1 MAEQDIIKVQFSKEM
16 KVSSPEIDSI
26 LKVSEKI
33 SNWLHHDLR
42 NIIEPLTVLK
52 SVPDLVKQVNQ
63 TVVYQFTNLFQGQI
77 EADVMNRQA
86 TIKVL
91 NKKIVSTESH
101 IGQKEENL
109 DKTIERIDKRYES
122 LSDQLNREHETFLKK
137 LDSHAYEITDRI
149 FSQQVQERFSYD
161 SIPVTGFLADHA
173 IVSATDRT
181 VCIEKGFND
190 AYDQVSNYV
199 EEKRMFEEQIGSYQC
214 DLLTEGVYDLP
225 FCFIETED
233 RMTGE
238 RHIECRFECELETG
252 GVNNEL
258 DFLREE
264 MIKMAV
270 NIEPASD
277 FYSQTLAAINPYL
290 EEHLPDSE
298 RQRFLNDIERQ

>member
-1 MAEQDIIKVQFSKEM
+1 MAEQDIIKVQFPKEM

-63 TVVYQFTNLFQGQI
+63 TLVYQFTNLFQGQI

-238 RHIECRFECELETG
+238 RHIECRFESELETG

>member
-1 MAEQDIIKVQFSKEM
+1 MAEQDIIKVQFPKEM

-101 IGQKEENL
+101 IGLKEENL

-214 DLLTEGVYDLP
+214 NLLTEGVYDLP

>member
-1 MAEQDIIKVQFSKEM
+1 MAEQDIIKVQFPKEM

-270 NIEPASD
+270 NIEPSSD

>member
-1 MAEQDIIKVQFSKEM
+1 MAEQDIIKVQFPKEM

-101 IGQKEENL
+101 IGLKEENL

>member
-1 MAEQDIIKVQFSKEM
+1 MAEQDIIKVQFPKEM

-63 TVVYQFTNLFQGQI
+63 TLVYQFTNLFQGQI

>member
-1 MAEQDIIKVQFSKEM
+1 MAEQDIIKVQFPKEM

-101 IGQKEENL
+101 IGLKEENL

-270 NIEPASD
+270 NIEPSSD

>member
-1 MAEQDIIKVQFSKEM
+1 MAEQDIIKVQFPKEM

-101 IGQKEENL
+101 IGLKEENL

-214 DLLTEGVYDLP
+214 NLLTEGVYDLP

-270 NIEPASD
+270 NIEPSSD

>member
-1 MAEQDIIKVQFSKEM
+1 MAEQDIIKVQFPKEM

-63 TVVYQFTNLFQGQI
+63 TLVYQFTNLFQGQI

-190 AYDQVSNYV
+190 AYNQVSNYV

>member
-1 MAEQDIIKVQFSKEM
+1 MAEQDIIKVQFPKEM

-101 IGQKEENL
+101 IGLKEENL

-190 AYDQVSNYV
+190 AYNQVSNYV

-214 DLLTEGVYDLP
+214 NLLTEGVYDLP

>member
-1 MAEQDIIKVQFSKEM
+1 MAEQDIIKVQFPKEM

>member
-1 MAEQDIIKVQFSKEM
+1 MAEQDIIKVQFPKEM

-63 TVVYQFTNLFQGQI
+63 TLVYQFTNLFQGQI

-101 IGQKEENL
+101 IGLKEENL

-214 DLLTEGVYDLP
+214 NLLTEGVYDLP

>member
-1 MAEQDIIKVQFSKEM
+1 MAEQDIIKVQFPKEM

-63 TVVYQFTNLFQGQI
+63 TLVYQFTNLFQGQI

-214 DLLTEGVYDLP
+214 NLLTEGVYDLP

>member
-1 MAEQDIIKVQFSKEM
+1 MAEQDIIKVQFPKEM

-214 DLLTEGVYDLP
+214 NLLTEGVYDLP

>member
-1 MAEQDIIKVQFSKEM
+1 MAEQDIIKVQFPKEM

-63 TVVYQFTNLFQGQI
+63 TLVYQFTNLFQGQI

-270 NIEPASD
+270 NIEPSSD